1 MLLSP
6 RMALAA
12 ELCFGAQRAVD
23 VGCDH
28 AYLSIELA
36 RAGAYVEASDLR
48 PGPLE
53 YARANIRAA
62 GLEARITLHLCDGLS
77 AFSAESCDTV
87 AVCGMGGETI
97 SDILLAAPW
106 TADGTHTL
114 VLQPQTRA
122 EVLRRFLA
130 GHGYTVEAERLVRE
144 GRRIYC
150 VLRARGGMP
159 PMGAEND
166 YMCTER
172 MYADPMFPAY
182 LALLQA
188 RLRRVLAGKRC
199 AGLDAEA
206 EMRMLRRLEEL
217 THGT

>member
-6 RMALAA
+6 RLALAA
-12 ELCFGAQRAVD
+12 DLCFGAKRVVD

-28 AYLSIELA
+28 AYLSIALA
-36 RAGAYVEASDLR
+36 QAGAYVEASDLR
-48 PGPLE
+48 SGPLE

-62 GLEARITLHLCDGLS
+62 GLEARIALHLCDGLS

-97 SDILLAAPW
+97 ADILHAAPW
-106 TADGTHTL
+106 TSDGMHTL
-114 VLQPQTRA
+114 ILQPQTRS
-122 EVLRRFLA
+122 EELRRFLA
-130 GHGYTVEAERLVRE
+130 DNGYTVEAERLARE

-172 MYADPMFPAY
+172 IYADPMFPAY
-182 LALLQA
+182 LALLQT
-188 RLRRVLAGKRC
+188 RLRRVLAGKRG
-199 AGLDAEA
+199 AGLNTEA